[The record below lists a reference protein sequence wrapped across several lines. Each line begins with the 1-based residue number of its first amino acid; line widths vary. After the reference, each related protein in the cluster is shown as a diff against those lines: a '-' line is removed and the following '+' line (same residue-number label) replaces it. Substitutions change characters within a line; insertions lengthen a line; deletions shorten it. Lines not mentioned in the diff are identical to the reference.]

1 MAGMM
6 PSQKGP
12 LVLWEMSS
20 PETSWHFCSCD
31 QKQTTQDTVFS
42 LNTESPGCCLLTFIK
57 GTRP

>member
-57 GTRP
+57 GTCP